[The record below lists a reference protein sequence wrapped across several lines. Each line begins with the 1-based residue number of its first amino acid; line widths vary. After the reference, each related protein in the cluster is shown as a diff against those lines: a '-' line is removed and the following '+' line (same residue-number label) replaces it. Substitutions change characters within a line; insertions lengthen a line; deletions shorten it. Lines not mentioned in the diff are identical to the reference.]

1 MQKIAPGSYFS
12 EVKPSPANAGVKE
25 PVTLLGYEYTLLVG
39 KDVPDE
45 TVYQSVKALYEHPDA
60 LSEAHGI
67 FKRWDPKRIYV
78 PLDAPY
84 HPGAE
89 KFYKE
94 AGLMQ

>member
-1 MQKIAPGSYFS
+1 M
-12 EVKPSPANAGVKE
+12 KPSPGNAGVKE
-25 PVTLLGYEYTLLVG
+25 PVTLLGYEYALLVG

-45 TVYQSVKALYEHPDA
+45 TVFQAVKALYEHPDA

-67 FKRWDPKRIYV
+67 FRRWDPKRIYV
-78 PLDAPY
+78 PMDAPY

-94 AGLMQ
+94 AGLMK